1 MDSGHPLVMIR
12 WQLGY
17 IKLIEMKK
25 KKKSLIFLKE
35 KVVRGVGKEIV

>member
-25 KKKSLIFLKE
+25 KKRLIFLKE
-35 KVVRGVGKEIV
+35 KVIRGDGKEIV